1 MQVELGPVPAA
12 WQRHPSMDPRPTLR
26 PSLPFTAP
34 LQVEARGACWSLFI
48 CYLFRFLLPS
58 LTLFYHHVFFVPRP
72 VLIFCFLFLLDLEA
86 VVSLCHSWCLDKL
99 FVLVSVR
106 ELWNWDLTVC
116 RRRHQMKLLGT
127 EICDK
132 LGMTLSRLNKV
143 VNVFQFQR
151 SPCKQCFF
159 YLKQLITW
167 PPSQRASI
175 YSDPTLQPFQ
185 THQILKYITQVRK
198 QSP

>member
-34 LQVEARGACWSLFI
+34 LQVEARVTFSFLWPFWI
-48 CYLFRFLLPS
+48 LLPS
-58 LTLFYHHVFFVPRP
+58 LPLFYHCVFFVPRAD
-72 VLIFCFLFLLDLEA
+72 LIFLFSIFTRLGGCCFTLPLLMPWQT
-86 VVSLCHSWCLDKL
+86 LCACFRKRTMQLRSD
-99 FVLVSVR
+99 
-106 ELWNWDLTVC
+106 C

-151 SPCKQCFF
+151 SPCKMCF
-159 YLKQLITW
+159 
-167 PPSQRASI
+167 
-175 YSDPTLQPFQ
+175 DD
-185 THQILKYITQVRK
+185 
-198 QSP
+198 